1 MNEGLSFGQWLKQRR
16 KVVDLTQ
23 ERLAECVGCSLP
35 TIEKIESG
43 ERRPSRQIAELLAR
57 CLAVPSEELPAF
69 VRFARGEHH
78 LEPLA
83 SSLAALGPARGG
95 PGPQVPPT
103 NLQAQP
109 TPFIGREKEVAAVS
123 ALLGEEDVRLLTL
136 TGPPGIG

>member
-16 KVVDLTQ
+16 KAVDLTQ

-43 ERRPSRQIAELLAR
+43 ERRPSRQIAELLAG
-57 CLAVPSEELPAF
+57 CLALAPEELPSF

-78 LEPLA
+78 PSWPLDLSTSA
-83 SSLAALGPARGG
+83 VGISPVGSRPHL
-95 PGPQVPPT
+95 PPT

-109 TPFIGREKEVAAVS
+109 TPFIGREKEVAAV
-123 ALLGEEDVRLLTL
+123 
-136 TGPPGIG
+136 